1 MDPYPSFL
9 SMDLRFVLR
18 LFVRQPAYALIV
30 VLTLALAI
38 GANTVIF
45 SFVNVLVI
53 KPLPIGQPETLGWL
67 WALHPQSRTERGQFS
82 YPDYVDLRDANRSFR
97 LLAATM
103 TDSVTLTGRGEP
115 QRLLA
120 RRVTSNL
127 FETWQLKTVAGRA
140 LRPEEDVFGGPCS
153 LVLSHKLWTSHFQ
166 RDPGILTQSVNVNGR
181 ACTIVGVLD
190 PSIEFGNLSL
200 IDVWMPIEADPAA
213 RRDDR
218 RYSIIG
224 RLKPGVTV
232 EQADGDIRQI
242 VDRLATEFSATN
254 AGWSARVAPT
264 KEAVAGSDTWVI
276 LALLSVTVGFV
287 LLIAC
292 ANVTNLA
299 LARVSGRRR
308 ELAVRTALGASRW
321 RTLRLLLT
329 EGLLL
334 GLAGGA
340 LGLAV
345 GEASLR
351 LIRAAAYEPFFELIR
366 IDRNVLF
373 FAAGISIL
381 CPILFS
387 LLPALLTADN
397 QVSDALKEG
406 GRTAGAVRARR
417 SRHALVVAQVALAM
431 TLLVVASL
439 VVRTMIAINR
449 LDIGFDPHPL
459 LTAQIV
465 TPEWKHKDDGAV
477 ARVQEDLLAR
487 LRNLPGV
494 EAAAA
499 TSALPVLAI
508 GARMTFVVSGRPP
521 ASDAD
526 RPWARRFVVSD
537 DFFRASGVP
546 LLAGRAFT
554 SADRADTEAVAIVN
568 ATAAQKYFGSSTL
581 ALDARLTTAGP
592 GEPPQ
597 WIRVVG
603 IAADT
608 VNPDVE
614 LPPEPHVFV
623 PLRQRPSRAMAL
635 VIRSQ
640 RPADLAPA
648 VRAAVRETDA
658 ELPVF
663 QLRTFDE
670 GIDDEMSSNR
680 ILAAM
685 FTGFALLALVLAS
698 TGLYGVI
705 AYTVGQRTQEIG
717 VRMALGALPGDIRR
731 LVAWQGLR
739 LLAIGG
745 AIGLAGAFLLSQTMR
760 SFLFGVTTSDPVTY
774 AGVIVSLAASAALAM
789 WVPMRRATRL
799 DPVRSLRAE

>member
-1 MDPYPSFL
+1 
-9 SMDLRFVLR
+9 MDLRFVLR
-18 LFVRQPAYALIV
+18 LLLRQPAYALIV

-53 KPLPIGQPETLGWL
+53 RPLPIGQPETLGWL

-82 YPDYVDLRDANRSFR
+82 YPDYLDLRDTNRSFR

-127 FETWQLKTVAGRA
+127 FETWQLKTVAGRT

-166 RDPGILTQSVNVNGR
+166 RDPAIVTQSVNVNGR

-200 IDVWMPIEADPAA
+200 IDVWMPLEADPAAA

-224 RLKPGVTV
+224 RLKPDVTLD
-232 EQADGDIRQI
+232 QADAEIRQI
-242 VDRLATEFSATN
+242 VDRLAKEYSATN
-254 AGWSARVAPT
+254 AGWSARVAPS

-276 LALLSVTVGFV
+276 LALLSLTVGFV

-345 GEASLR
+345 GEAALR

-366 IDRNVLF
+366 IDRNVLL
-373 FAAGISIL
+373 FAAAISIL

-387 LLPALLTADN
+387 LIPALLTADN

-439 VVRTMIAINR
+439 VVRSMIAINR
-449 LDIGFDPHPL
+449 LDIGFDPRPL

-465 TPEWKHKDDGAV
+465 TPEWKHKDDAAV

-487 LRNLPGV
+487 LRTLPGV

-499 TSALPVLAI
+499 TSALPVLAT
-508 GARMTFVVSGRPP
+508 GTRMTFVVSGHPP

-526 RPWARRFVVSD
+526 RPWARRFVISD

-581 ALDARLTTAGP
+581 ALDARLSAAGP

-614 LPPEPHVFV
+614 LPPNPYVFL
-623 PLRQRPSRAMAL
+623 PFRQRPSRPMAL
-635 VIRSQ
+635 VVRSQ
-640 RPADLAPA
+640 RPADLATA

-670 GIDDEMSSNR
+670 GLDDELSSSR
-680 ILAAM
+680 ILTAM

-760 SFLFGVTTSDPVTY
+760 SVLFGVTTSDPVTY